1 MENTTYQLI
10 DTQTGKILGTYG
22 YAQRNRARN
31 RADKLDL
38 QHGAVRY
45 IVKPIF
51 DQAA

>member
-10 DTQTGKILGTYG
+10 DIQTNEIIKTYS

-31 RADKLDL
+31 RADKLDMKY
-38 QHGAVRY
+38 GACRY

-51 DQAA
+51 DRSL